1 VNAVDYHIKDIGL
14 AEEGVERIEWAYRE
28 MPVLREIRARFSREK
43 PLKGLRIGCSLHVTT
58 ETANLVITL
67 KEGGAEVY
75 LCASNPLSTQ
85 DDVAAALVKHW
96 GISVFAVRGE
106 DRETYY
112 AHIRE
117 IIKRGLGISMDDG
130 ADIITT
136 LHNEFP
142 ELAEEVLGGT
152 EETTT
157 GVLRMRSMERDGV
170 LKYPVIAVN
179 DALTKHLFDNRYG
192 TGQST
197 VDGILRATNLLI
209 AGKRVVVVG
218 YGWCGRGIAMR
229 MKGMGARVVVCEVD
243 PVKALEAL
251 MDGFD
256 VAKLEDA
263 IASADLVITATGDKN
278 VVDARHIEAAKDGV
292 VLANAGHFDVEINVE
307 YLREKAES
315 VKRVRGHV
323 EIFRMPW
330 GKEVLLLG
338 EGRLVNLVAAEG
350 HPAAVMDT
358 SFANQAL
365 CAEYLWQNRGER
377 RLLPR
382 VYSVPPEVDRRVA
395 ELKLKTMGVEIDTL
409 TDEQKRYLSSWRE
422 GT

>member
-1 VNAVDYHIKDIGL
+1 VDYHIKDIGL

>member
-1 VNAVDYHIKDIGL
+1 MDYHIKDIGL